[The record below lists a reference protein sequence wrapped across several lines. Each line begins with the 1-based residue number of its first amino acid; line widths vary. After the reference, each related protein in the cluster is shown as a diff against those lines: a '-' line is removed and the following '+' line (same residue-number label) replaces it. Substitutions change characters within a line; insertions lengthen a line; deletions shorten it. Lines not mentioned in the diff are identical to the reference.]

1 MQTLQCDIL
10 ILGAGPAG
18 LSAALAAAKC
28 DKQVII
34 LDDNPLPGGQ
44 IWRDGSQSQLPPLAR
59 HYRDA
64 VANESRIRVLNGA
77 RLIARRSE
85 NCVLF
90 ETAEDY
96 GTVSW
101 NKLIL
106 CCGAREL
113 ALPFPGWT
121 LPGVS
126 GAGGL
131 QAQMKQ
137 GLHLANQKVVIAG
150 SGPLLLA
157 VADTVRRAGGEVVA
171 IVEQAPRAALL
182 RFGFGLWRWPGKL
195 RQLATLFPR
204 RYLSASQVIA
214 AHGDATLRAVT
225 LRHNGRE
232 ITLPC
237 DKLAIGYGL
246 VPNLEP
252 GLFFSCAISNDAVQV
267 DELQRT
273 SVKNIYAAGECTGF
287 GGSELA
293 LIEGEIA
300 GLCAADRAHETKF
313 LQQKRTRWQRFA
325 LTLHKTF
332 ALPESLKRV
341 ATPETLLCRC
351 EDIRCGDVEQA
362 QSWLQAKL
370 TTRCGMGACQGRTCA
385 ATARW
390 LYGWPLLEPRAPLS
404 PSRSETLI
412 ALAQQ
417 PPSPH

>member
-1 MQTLQCDIL
+1 
-10 ILGAGPAG
+10 
-18 LSAALAAAKC
+18 
-28 DKQVII
+28 
-34 LDDNPLPGGQ
+34 
-44 IWRDGSQSQLPPLAR
+44 
-59 HYRDA
+59 
-64 VANESRIRVLNGA
+64 
-77 RLIARRSE
+77 
-85 NCVLF
+85 
-90 ETAEDY
+90 
-96 GTVSW
+96 
-101 NKLIL
+101 
-106 CCGAREL
+106 
-113 ALPFPGWT
+113 
-121 LPGVS
+121 
-126 GAGGL
+126 
-131 QAQMKQ
+131 
-137 GLHLANQKVVIAG
+137 
-150 SGPLLLA
+150 
-157 VADTVRRAGGEVVA
+157 
-171 IVEQAPRAALL
+171 
-182 RFGFGLWRWPGKL
+182 
-195 RQLATLFPR
+195 
-204 RYLSASQVIA
+204 
-214 AHGDATLRAVT
+214 
-225 LRHNGRE
+225 
-232 ITLPC
+232 
-237 DKLAIGYGL
+237 
-246 VPNLEP
+246 
-252 GLFFSCAISNDAVQV
+252 AVQV